1 MASTAILLAT
11 VPDDCGAPA
20 AALPYRGSLLG
31 HLLGQLAG
39 LGIDAVTVITR
50 PHWREQCAALLAD
63 AVLRLGSP
71 DGIRV
76 SLTDSPDLAGD
87 LALVA
92 VAASAAQGRILL
104 APADLAVSGEALAG
118 LLKDP
123 RVATGALVV
132 TAPEPG
138 WWAAPARI
146 ARGRIVS
153 ASSAFHLAQQPNA
166 ALTGVLLMAAGQ
178 AVELARVARSLAE
191 LATPPLPRGWAVPGG
206 TQAGPGLAIADRH
219 APGQAR
225 QAYGDVVALAI
236 VGLVRANVHVSAL
249 DIRGFFLTRPTSSEQ
264 ARCAEWAAAA
274 IDEDGVLLDA
284 AVKSNDGAFTTF
296 LVSPYSRYLAR
307 AAARRGW
314 TPNRVTALSLGIG
327 LGAAGCFAIGNRGG
341 LVAGA
346 VLLQAAFTA
355 DCVDGQLARYT
366 RTFSSLGGWL
376 DSVGDRAKEYAVYVG
391 LAAGARRGFDDDVW
405 LLAAAALGLQTVRHT
420 VDFAYAGA
428 QHLVIGNTPHPPLD
442 EAGDTVVAVDGEPP
456 ALGRSGGV
464 AAPMR
469 HQVRATA
476 ARGAIRASRALER
489 RDWMRYGKKILVL
502 PIGERF
508 ALISLTAACFSPR
521 TTFVALLS
529 WGAAAGGYSLTGKV
543 LRSVAS

>member
-11 VPDDCGAPA
+11 VSDDCGAPA
-20 AALPYRGSLLG
+20 AALPYQGSLLG
-31 HLLGQLAG
+31 HLLDQLGG

-50 PHWREQCAALLAD
+50 PRWRERCAALLAD
-63 AVLRLGSP
+63 AVLPVNLAG
-71 DGIRV
+71 
-76 SLTDSPDLAGD
+76 SPDLAGD
-87 LALVA
+87 LRLVAA
-92 VAASAAQGRILL
+92 VAAAAEGRILL

-123 RVATGALVV
+123 RVGTGALVLPAA
-132 TAPEPG
+132 TP
-138 WWAAPARI
+138 WWWTAPARI

-153 ASSAFHLAQQPNA
+153 AGSAFHFAQQPNA
-166 ALTGVLLMAAGQ
+166 ALTGVLVTAASH
-178 AVELARVARSLAE
+178 AVELARAASRLAD
-191 LATPPLPRGWAVPGG
+191 LATPPMPAGWAVPGCSE
-206 TQAGPGLAIADRH
+206 AGPGGAIADPLS
-219 APGQAR
+219 PGQAR
-225 QAYGDVVALAI
+225 QASGDAVVLAT

-249 DIRGFFLTRPTSSEQ
+249 DIRDFFITRPSSAGQ
-264 ARCAEWAAAA
+264 ARCAESAAAA
-274 IDEDGVLLDA
+274 IDQDRVLLDA

-307 AAARRGW
+307 AAARRDW
-314 TPNRVTALSLGIG
+314 TPNGVTALSLGIG
-327 LGAAGCFAIGNRGG
+327 LGAAGCFALGNRGG

-376 DSVGDRAKEYAVYVG
+376 DSVCDRAKEYTVYVG
-391 LAAGARRGFDDDVW
+391 LAVGARRGSGDDVW
-405 LLAAAALGLQTVRHT
+405 LLAAAALAVQTVRHT

-428 QHLVIGNTPHPPLD
+428 QHLLIGNTLHPPLED
-442 EAGDTVVAVDGEPP
+442 VADTVVAVDGEPQ
-456 ALGRSGGV
+456 GVGGSGGV
-464 AAPMR
+464 ATPMR
-469 HQVRATA
+469 HQVRAA
-476 ARGAIRASRALER
+476 AAGGAIRASRALER
-489 RDWMRYGKKILVL
+489 RNWMRYGKKILVL

-508 ALISLTAACFSPR
+508 ALISVTAALFSPR

-529 WGAAAGGYSLTGKV
+529 WGGAAGSYSLTGKV